1 MVKYCFYFIE
11 VKVDFDMEKL
21 RDQKLRYLFKERYDY
36 RANLVDWDYNAN
48 LIGVAPIV
56 HFYHYK

>member
-1 MVKYCFYFIE
+1 
-11 VKVDFDMEKL
+11 MEKL

-36 RANLVDWDYNAN
+36 RSNLIDWDYSMN
-48 LIGVAPIV
+48 LLPVAPIM